1 MLGLILILNIDTFK
15 SDEPS
20 ARLIVAEGE
29 YIISMDINQVELE
42 KAGQQWRISPSGIQ
56 PSVLPSSEQLQGIVK
71 AWQQAYISPA
81 DIDFDNE
88 LFSTPSTLV
97 VISLAGVSQPTVVAL
112 NIVEKQLFL
121 VINKQIFI
129 LNSPA
134 IKQLLE
140 PIVQVTQ

>member
-1 MLGLILILNIDTFK
+1 MKLMLCLNYD
-15 SDEPS
+15 
-20 ARLIVAEGE
+20 
-29 YIISMDINQVELE
+29 IISMDINQVELE

-81 DIDFDNE
+81 YIDFDNE